1 MRTIWIADRTLTE
14 AGKGVGV
21 TLSFKERLEV
31 ARHLDNLHADIIEL
45 PPIENARTD
54 TLLVRTVASFVK
66 YSCLSMPVGMTVES
80 VEEAWQSVRGA
91 AHPRLRVVLPLS
103 PVQMEYICH
112 KKAPKMLELITALVS
127 KAASLCPDVE
137 FCAADATRA
146 EAQVLA
152 DALTAAVEAGAT
164 TVTVY
169 DNAATMMPDTL
180 GAFLTGL
187 KANIPALAKVRLGI
201 CCENKYGMA
210 LAATMAAIGAGADE
224 VKTAVGDAES
234 PSLDG
239 FAAILRDC
247 GDKEGICASL
257 KYTEM
262 RRITKQIAWI
272 VDQQKSNAVLSE
284 IGAVSEGMYA
294 DMGPALAAEDSQ
306 EIVLSA
312 VQKLGYD
319 LSEEDGVK
327 VFEEFRRVAAK
338 KTVTSKELDAIVASV
353 ALQVPPT
360 YRLIQ
365 YVINS
370 GNIISASAHIK
381 LEKNGENIEGVC
393 LGDGPIDAAFR
404 AIEQIVGHHYELDD
418 FQIQSVTEGQEAMGS
433 ALVRLRNNGK
443 VYAGNGISTD
453 IIGASIRAYIS
464 ALNKITYEE
473 A

>member
-14 AGKGVGV
+14 AGKSVGV
-21 TLSFKERLEV
+21 TLSFKERIEV

-45 PPIENARTD
+45 PPIENTRTD

-66 YSCLSMPVGMTVES
+66 YSCLSMPVGMTEES

-103 PVQMEYICH
+103 PAKMEYECH
-112 KKAPKMLELITALVS
+112 KKAPKMIELITALVS
-127 KAASLCPDVE
+127 KAASLCSDVE

-146 EAQVLA
+146 ESQVLA
-152 DALTAAVEAGAT
+152 DALAAAVAAGAT
-164 TVTVY
+164 TITVY
-169 DNAATMMPDTL
+169 DNAATMMPNSL
-180 GAFLTGL
+180 AAFLTEL
-187 KANIPALAKVRLGI
+187 KQSVPSLSGVRLGI

-239 FAAILRDC
+239 FAAIMRDC

-262 RRITKQIAWI
+262 RRITKQIEWI
-272 VDQQKSNAVLSE
+272 VEQRNEPAGTHMTFGEVESSQAVAL
-284 IGAVSEGMYA
+284 IGEA
-294 DMGPALAAEDSQ
+294 SQ
-306 EIVLSA
+306 ETVMAA
-312 VQKLGYD
+312 VAQLGYD

-327 VFEEFRRVAAK
+327 VFEEFRRVSEK
-338 KTVTSKELDAIVASV
+338 RKVTAKELDAIVASV

-381 LEKNGENIEGVC
+381 LEKNGESIEGVC

>member
-14 AGKGVGV
+14 AGKNAGVS
-21 TLSFKERLEV
+21 LSFKERIEV
-31 ARHLDNLHADIIEL
+31 ARYLDNLHADIIEL
-45 PPIENARTD
+45 PPIENSRTD
-54 TLLVRTVASFVK
+54 TLLVRTISSFVK
-66 YSCLSMPVGMTVES
+66 YSCLSMPVGMTEES
-80 VEEAWQSVRGA
+80 IDEAWQCVRGA
-91 AHPRLRVVLPLS
+91 KHPRLRVVLPLS
-103 PVQMEYICH
+103 PVQMEYMCH
-112 KKAPKMLELITALVS
+112 KKAPKMIEMITQLVK
-127 KAASLCPDVE
+127 KAASLCSDVE

-146 EAQVLA
+146 EEQVLA

-169 DNAATMMPDTL
+169 DNAATMMPDEL
-180 GAFLTGL
+180 GVFLSGL

-210 LAATMAAIGAGADE
+210 LAATMTAIKAGADE

-239 FAAILRDC
+239 FAAIMRDC
-247 GDKEGICASL
+247 GDKEGVCASL

-262 RRITKQIAWI
+262 RRITKQIAWV
-272 VDQQKSNAVLSE
+272 VDQQKRSVSPRE
-284 IGAVSEGMYA
+284 IGAA
-294 DMGPALAAEDSQ
+294 DDMSQ
-306 EIVLSA
+306 EFGLALNADDSLEVVLSA
-312 VQKLGYD
+312 VEKLGYD
-319 LSEEDGVK
+319 LSDEDGAK
-327 VFEEFRRVAAK
+327 VYEEFRRVAEK
-338 KTVTSKELDAIVASV
+338 KPVTSKELDAIVASV

-360 YRLIQ
+360 YRLAQ
-365 YVINS
+365 YIINS
-370 GNIISASAHIK
+370 GNVISASAHIK
-381 LEKNGENIEGVC
+381 LEKNGYTIEGVC

-443 VYAGNGISTD
+443 VYSGNGISTD

>member
-14 AGKGVGV
+14 AGKGAGV
-21 TLSFKERLEV
+21 ALSFKERIEV

-45 PPIENARTD
+45 PPIENTRTD

-66 YSCLSMPVGMTVES
+66 YSCLSMPVGMTEES

-103 PVQMEYICH
+103 PVQMEYVCH
-112 KKAPKMLELITALVS
+112 KKAPKMIELITALVS
-127 KAASLCPDVE
+127 KAASLCADVE

-146 EAQVLA
+146 ESQVLA
-152 DALTAAVEAGAT
+152 DALNAAVQAGAT

-169 DNAATMMPDTL
+169 DNAATMMPNTL
-180 GAFLTGL
+180 AAFLTEI
-187 KANIPALAKVRLGI
+187 KANVPALANVRLGI

-234 PSLDG
+234 PSLNG

-262 RRITKQIAWI
+262 KRITKQIEWI
-272 VDQQKSNAVLSE
+272 VDQHTEVSGAHTTFAEADTAQAVAL
-284 IGAVSEGMYA
+284 IGEASQETV
-294 DMGPALAAEDSQ
+294 LAAVAQ
-306 EIVLSA
+306 
-312 VQKLGYD
+312 LGYD
-319 LSEEDGVK
+319 LSEEDGAK
-327 VFEEFRRVAAK
+327 VYEEFRRVSEK
-338 KTVTSKELDAIVASV
+338 KKVTAKELDAIVASV

-381 LEKNGENIEGVC
+381 LEKNGEEIEGVC

-418 FQIQSVTEGQEAMGS
+418 FQIQSVTEGREAMGS
-433 ALVRLRNNGK
+433 ALVRLRNHGK